1 MESTRG
7 QERQAHTEQA
17 TTGGTLTA
25 AQRDLEVVGGRG
37 LRLQDSTVASHCL
50 HPLGQELSQPR
61 CAGAESVPHS
71 LLVLLPDAGH
81 KIF

>member
-7 QERQAHTEQA
+7 QEQRLHTEQA
-17 TTGGTLTA
+17 PTGGTLTA
-25 AQRDLEVVGGRG
+25 AQWDMGVVGGRG
-37 LRLQDSTVASHCL
+37 LGLQDSTVASHCL
-50 HPLGQELSQPR
+50 HPLGPGLSQPR

-71 LLVLLPDAGH
+71 PLVLLPDAGH